1 MTEKSRERSRWR
13 KRSEVFERLVGDE
26 LVLIHE
32 DAGDEVAYV
41 IRDPAGK
48 LIWKSLAQPS
58 SPSGLIAELGRG
70 RGSPL
75 SAAEASTLVNF
86 VESLASASLILQVDA
101 DPGVPDP
108 TLFEKLPANL
118 TVIPV
123 LERIDLA
130 KLLPSDLALQGV
142 TVGFHAAA
150 HGMPGSVC

>member
-1 MTEKSRERSRWR
+1 MTEKNREWLRWR
-13 KRSEVFERLVGDE
+13 KRSEVFERLIGDE

-32 DAGDEVAYV
+32 DRGDEVAYV

-58 SPSGLIAELGRG
+58 SPGGLIAELGRG

-75 SAAEASTLVNF
+75 SAAEATTLVNF
-86 VESLASASLILQVDA
+86 VEALASASLIVQVDA
-101 DPGVPDP
+101 GPSVPDP
-108 TLFEKLPANL
+108 TLFESLPANL

-142 TVGFHAAA
+142 TVGFHSQGHGNPGAA
-150 HGMPGSVC
+150 C